1 MLPGIVGIGGFVAEV
16 GGGGEARTI
25 TQTDSRTTAATSH
38 TTVAFGDVTATSWVG
53 VLAFHGNTGSNPG
66 QTPTATIG
74 GAAADRIVAHSTGDG
89 SSLATGSVLFV
100 AQPGVTSGTVAV
112 SWGGL
117 ATTIVVFRTTGYDL
131 SAAFDTAKD
140 TANMSLDIPALGL
153 TIGATQNASGTG
165 NVTWAN
171 LTERGDEAANSKI
184 RSWAWDLNMALQSGR
199 SVSPS
204 PYSATQGRS
213 ADIVASFSAV

>member
-1 MLPGIVGIGGFVAEV
+1 MLPGIVGIGGFVAEAGV
-16 GGGGEARTI
+16 VGEARTI
-25 TQTDSRTTAATSH
+25 TQTDSRTTAAASH
-38 TTVAFGDVTATSWVG
+38 ATVSFGDVTATSWVG
-53 VLAFHGNTGSNPG
+53 ILAFHGNTGTNPG
-66 QTPTATIG
+66 QTPSCTIG
-74 GAAADRIVAHSTGDG
+74 GGAATRIVAHSTGDG
-89 SSLATGSVLFV
+89 TSIATGSALFV

-112 SWGGL
+112 TWGVL
-117 ATTIVVFRTTGYDL
+117 NTTIVVFRTTGYDL

-153 TIGATQNASGTG
+153 TIAATQNASGTG
-165 NVTWAN
+165 NVTWTG

-184 RSWAWDLNMALQSGR
+184 RSWAWDLHMALQSGL